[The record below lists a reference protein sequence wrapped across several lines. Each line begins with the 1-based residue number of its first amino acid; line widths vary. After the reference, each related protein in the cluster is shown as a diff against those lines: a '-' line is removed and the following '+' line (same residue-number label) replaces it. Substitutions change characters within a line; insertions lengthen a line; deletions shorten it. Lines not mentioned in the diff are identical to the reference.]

1 MSPFRARIA
10 AESAAP
16 TPRVRAAM
24 DTVHQALR
32 LEEIEGRYDRLVL
45 LAAVGLAA
53 IGVVMIGSS
62 SIAVAEGLA
71 VDSFH
76 FLLRH
81 LVYLAGGVALAVMM
95 ARTEL
100 KDLDR
105 FSRLLLLLGIFLLCA
120 VLIPGLGRTV
130 NGAQRWINLGI
141 AGFQAVEA
149 VKLFLILWM
158 ASYLARYRDQVQNR
172 FFGAFKPFLVVGVMT
187 VLLLLQPDFG
197 SAAILIA
204 ITGGLIWL
212 GGVRIVHVAVPVAA
226 ALPLLAWAAVSESY
240 RVRRLTSFLNPW
252 EDPFK
257 DGFQLTQALIAI
269 GRGEW
274 LGVGLGG
281 SVQKLFYLPE
291 AHTDFIFAVIAEEL
305 GFAGILLVLALF
317 VVLVGQAFR
326 IGLRGVEMGRSFA
339 GFCAFGVG
347 LWLGLQAF
355 VSIGVNLGI
364 LPTKGLTLPLVSS
377 GGSSVLMTCAAVG
390 LLLRVSYELDR
401 SARQVAR
408 HKGDAVPL
416 AEQPEQGVPASAEP
430 EPTPPPLRLGQKGR
444 LRIEPSLGEGV

>member
-1 MSPFRARIA
+1 
-10 AESAAP
+10 
-16 TPRVRAAM
+16 
-24 DTVHQALR
+24 
-32 LEEIEGRYDRLVL
+32 
-45 LAAVGLAA
+45 
-53 IGVVMIGSS
+53 
-62 SIAVAEGLA
+62 
-71 VDSFH
+71 
-76 FLLRH
+76 
-81 LVYLAGGVALAVMM
+81 
-95 ARTEL
+95 
-100 KDLDR
+100 
-105 FSRLLLLLGIFLLCA
+105 
-120 VLIPGLGRTV
+120 
-130 NGAQRWINLGI
+130 
-141 AGFQAVEA
+141 
-149 VKLFLILWM
+149 
-158 ASYLARYRDQVQNR
+158 
-172 FFGAFKPFLVVGVMT
+172 
-187 VLLLLQPDFG
+187 VLLLAQPDFG
-197 SAAILIA
+197 SAAILLA

-305 GFAGILLVLALF
+305 GFAGILLVIALF

-377 GGSSVLMTCAAVG
+377 GGSSVLMTCAAIG

-408 HKGDAVPL
+408 HRVEATPAAAVS
-416 AEQPEQGVPASAEP
+416 EPAPPPPFAEP
-430 EPTPPPLRLGQKGR
+430 ALPPLRLGAKAR
-444 LRIEPSLGEGV
+444 LRIEPSLGEIA

>member
-1 MSPFRARIA
+1 MRFRRALPPNDDAAAARARG
-10 AESAAP
+10 SADGP
-16 TPRVRAAM
+16 
-24 DTVHQALR
+24 HQALR
-32 LEEIEGRYDRLVL
+32 LDDIGGRYDRVIL
-45 LAAVGLAA
+45 LAAIGLAA
-53 IGVVMIGSS
+53 VGVVMIGSS

-76 FLLRH
+76 FLIRH
-81 LVYLAGGVALAVMM
+81 LVYLGGGVVLGVLL

-100 KDLDR
+100 RELER
-105 FSRLLLLLGIFLLCA
+105 RSRLLLLLGVLMLCA

-130 NGAQRWINLGI
+130 NGAQRWLNLGI

-158 ASYLARYRDQVQNR
+158 ASYLARYRDQVQSQ
-172 FFGAFKPFLVVGVMT
+172 FLGAFKPFIVVGVMT
-187 VLLLLQPDFG
+187 VLLLAQPDFG
-197 SAAILIA
+197 SAAILLA

-305 GFAGILLVLALF
+305 GFAGILLVIALF

-377 GGSSVLMTCAAVG
+377 GGSSVLMTCAAIG

-408 HKGDAVPL
+408 HRVEATPAAAVS
-416 AEQPEQGVPASAEP
+416 EPAPPPPFAEP
-430 EPTPPPLRLGQKGR
+430 ALPPLRLGAKAR
-444 LRIEPSLGEGV
+444 LRIEPSLGEIA